1 MEYHSLK
8 TFRFEASV
16 QHKNRLSDTSYAA
29 RFNQKALPC
38 VHFKGRGVNFNIHH
52 MDSYAGS
59 NSTIPSSQFLRFRKN
74 QILRNLE

>member
-38 VHFKGRGVNFNIHH
+38 VQFKGRGVILAPT

-59 NSTIPSSQFLRFRKN
+59 NSTIPSSQFLRFREN